1 MMNAETARRGK
12 RPLGQSGAALLL
24 ALLTAALLSALAAS
38 LIVTTSVDLMIS
50 GHYRASVET
59 MYAVEA
65 GVERALGELTA
76 LPDWSLVLAAPPS
89 NIVASFDDGSTSAT
103 APDGRI
109 LSASVLTKE
118 RQALSSA
125 VQGPAEFGADS
136 PAWRLYAHAPL
147 GRILP
152 SHLIAPPGYV
162 LVWVAD
168 DADGDGDPAADR
180 NGQLLVYGDAYG
192 LFGGRRSLE
201 VAIGRAAPTAIRV
214 LAWKTEDRR

>member
-1 MMNAETARRGK
+1 
-12 RPLGQSGAALLL
+12 
-24 ALLTAALLSALAAS
+24 
-38 LIVTTSVDLMIS
+38 MIS
-50 GHYRASVET
+50 GHYRASAET

-65 GVERALGELTA
+65 GVERALGELA
-76 LPDWSLVLAAPPS
+76 AVPDWSLVLAAPPS
-89 NIVASFDDGSTSAT
+89 NIVASFDDRSASAT

-109 LSASVLTKE
+109 LSAPLLTKE
-118 RQALSSA
+118 RQALSSS

-152 SHLIAPPGYV
+152 SGLIAPPGYV

-168 DADGDGDPAADR
+168 DGEGDGDPAADR

-192 LFGGRRSLE
+192 LFGGRQSIE
-201 VAIGRAAPTAIRV
+201 AAIARAAPGAIRV
-214 LAWKTEDRR
+214 LGWKTGDRR